1 MNPFNP
7 SQGQLPDD
15 YQLNLSYQ
23 QQQQL
28 NPSLLSYQHQD
39 PLKIPNQNFHPPSPF
54 GNTQVP
60 QFLQAQQGIAQQQ
73 YMASQPVQIIP
84 TNQNNVL
91 VYNNNLYAANAGG
104 YLSDQLLATAPNQQ
118 IPNYGVA
125 M

>member
-15 YQLNLSYQ
+15 CQLNLSYQ

-28 NPSLLSYQHQD
+28 NPSLLSYQNQD
-39 PLKIPNQNFHPPSPF
+39 PLKIPNQNFHAPSPY

-60 QFLQAQQGIAQQQ
+60 QFLQAQQGIAHPQ

-104 YLSDQLLATAPNQQ
+104 YLSDQLLASAPNLQ
-118 IPNYGVA
+118 IPNYGVG